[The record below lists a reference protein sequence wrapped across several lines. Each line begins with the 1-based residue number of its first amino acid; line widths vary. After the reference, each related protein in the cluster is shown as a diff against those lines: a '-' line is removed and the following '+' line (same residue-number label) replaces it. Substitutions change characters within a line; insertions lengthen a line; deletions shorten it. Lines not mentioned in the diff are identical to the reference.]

1 MGSMGKHGGE
11 AWGRGKHGDVLFA
24 SSGKHGDDL
33 FASSMV
39 LMLFK
44 GMPNYLG
51 KHGSMGTIFLF
62 PLKTLEIKVLIF

>member
-1 MGSMGKHGGE
+1 MGTGE
-11 AWGRGKHGDVLFA
+11 AWGSMGTFFLLPLGKHGDV
-24 SSGKHGDDL
+24 L

-44 GMPNYLG
+44 GMPNYL
-51 KHGSMGTIFLF
+51 HGSMGTFFLL